1 MACPIR
7 AAAGSGWQQ
16 VLVAQAFAL
25 QIKSGKRSP
34 GVDIPKEA
42 A

>member
-16 VLVAQAFAL
+16 VLVGQAFAL

-34 GVDIPKEA
+34 GVDNP
-42 A
+42 